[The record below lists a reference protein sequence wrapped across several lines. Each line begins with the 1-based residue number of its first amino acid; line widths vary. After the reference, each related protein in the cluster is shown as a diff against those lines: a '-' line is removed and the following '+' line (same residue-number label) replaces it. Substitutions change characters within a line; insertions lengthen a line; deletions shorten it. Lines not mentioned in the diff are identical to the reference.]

1 MMADAKKTEAPAE
14 GDEAP
19 KKKSKLLIIIIAA
32 VLVVVLG
39 GGTAFFLLKKKAPAD
54 DEEGAD
60 SEDPPA
66 KVSKAKKKKQDAH
79 AAAPVFA
86 KLEPFV
92 VKLQSDQQEA
102 YVQAI
107 PELKLLDPATS
118 EQIKQFMP
126 EIRHKLLLILAGKK
140 ASDLS
145 TPEGMQTLANQFRVS
160 INAILTGEKPDLAQE
175 KQDQA
180 DAEAPVQAVFFSSL
194 IIQ

>member
-1 MMADAKKTEAPAE
+1 MADAKKTEAPAE
-14 GDEAP
+14 GEEAP

-60 SEDPPA
+60 GEDPPA

-79 AAAPVFA
+79 AAPPVFA

-92 VKLQSDQQEA
+92 VKLQSDQQDA

-107 PELKLLDPATS
+107 PELKLLDPAAS

-140 ASDLS
+140 ATDLS
-145 TPEGMQTLANQFRVS
+145 TPEGMQLLANQFRVS
-160 INAILTGEKPDLAQE
+160 INATLTGEKPDLAQE

-180 DAEAPVQAVFFSSL
+180 APEAPVQAVFFSSL